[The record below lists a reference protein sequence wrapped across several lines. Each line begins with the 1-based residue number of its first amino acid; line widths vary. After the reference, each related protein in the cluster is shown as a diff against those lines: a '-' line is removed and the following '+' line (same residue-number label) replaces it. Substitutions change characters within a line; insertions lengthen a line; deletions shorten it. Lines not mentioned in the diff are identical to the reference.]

1 MVINPELDDLDLGSV
16 IDAVKRAS
24 DNELAKLTEI
34 SLKLDGAP
42 VQSGVPV
49 VKAELDAKKLE
60 SAVKSGVES
69 ATVEVKQKRRKNNR
83 NRRVVASRD
92 DRINE
97 VSLQPNAPLPAQYV
111 SSRPE
116 QINRIADNPVPEQV
130 QSPPAGKD
138 KSNNAI
144 QSVASDVSIENPID
158 SLEDMP
164 DKVEQ
169 AVKDG
174 LSGFDGYWKDAR
186 GSVRRS
192 DGKYASKQESKAY
205 NAAEVAQQRQ
215 QEQANESAEKQAG
228 VFAQFTTTLKEF
240 TASQAKASLEDD
252 SDATDAAGAAAGGS
266 FFYSAKEMYNLS
278 RSTKEVFDETKG
290 NITEAKGKMAGVR
303 DSLATTKVG
312 KLLGVKSSGG
322 DSEVATISDDVSQT
336 ENIHRTSE
344 TQKNLEQPVTGV
356 VRETPSVERKPI
368 ASAEHTSTQE
378 LASNTDVQKLVSN
391 TDNQKLVSNADSQ
404 KLVSNTISDS
414 ASNKQVT
421 QSQIATQISSTSQ
434 IDKAK
439 DAQYKSEHLE
449 VLREQDSAHKV
460 MIDDILDKLDEIKK
474 EVANSASG
482 GGGGLMDLAGDLFDR
497 KGRKGRRGRAGQG
510 GKSGRIRSIF
520 SRGSSAGAG
529 AGGRGVASKGMSMA
543 SGAFKG
549 LSKIGGI
556 AGKAIP
562 FLAPALMAYDAFSG
576 FTDTEKHKETFNLK
590 DGQEATTGQ
599 KSSMALASVLDMG
612 GLVSGGAGLLGGALG
627 ALGFEGAQEALTFDS
642 GDMARGIY
650 GMFGGE
656 TPKPQK
662 TAEQVKEEKAK
673 EQAYKDNAT
682 DYIQK
687 DHVKRESMEQEADP
701 YHLTTD
707 RVKARSEETG
717 KSFSQT
723 YQEMSRE
730 REKQEV
736 ERAKV
741 ADEMGIDISGN
752 VSHPDLGTIYSPQ
765 KKGDQLKIVDQEI
778 SRRREVDAMA
788 KDGDFSNGRFIAPQP
803 KGFMDSLNTNIA
815 LKQQENTK
823 QKGQGEPPLD
833 VLSEVSEAPPTMGAA
848 ESVVRRNERVSE
860 IKAQQADKAFR
871 EGERPSKVKIDDES
885 IKKIALANN
894 GGSSSGGGGGWF
906 GGGGSGGGNVSTA
919 AHTERGSKIKAANSP
934 ARSTGSIP
942 NNFNDRSLQRQSADL
957 E

>member
-1 MVINPELDDLDLGSV
+1 MVINPDLDDLDLGRV
-16 IDAVKRAS
+16 IDAVRRAS

-34 SLKLDGAP
+34 SFKLDGALT
-42 VQSGVPV
+42 QSSAPV

-60 SAVKSGVES
+60 SAVKSGVEN
-69 ATVEVKQKRRKNNR
+69 ATVEVKPKKRKNNR

-92 DRINE
+92 ARINE
-97 VSLQPNAPLPAQYV
+97 VSLQPNASLSEHYIP
-111 SSRPE
+111 SRPE
-116 QINRIADNPVPEQV
+116 LINRIADNPAPEQV
-130 QSPPAGKD
+130 QSPPAGQD
-138 KSNNAI
+138 KSNNVI
-144 QSVASDVSIENPID
+144 QSAASDVSIENSID

-228 VFAQFTTTLKEF
+228 VFAKFATTLKEF
-240 TASQAKASLEDD
+240 TTGQVKASLEDEN
-252 SDATDAAGAAAGGS
+252 DATDAAGAAAGGS
-266 FFYSAKEMYNLS
+266 FFYSAKEIYGLS
-278 RSTKEVFDETKG
+278 QSAKETFDEAKDGVAETKL
-290 NITEAKGKMAGVR
+290 MAGVR
-303 DSLATTKVG
+303 DSFATTKVG
-312 KLLGVKSSGG
+312 QLLGVKSSGES
-322 DSEVATISDDVSQT
+322 SEVANISADASQAET
-336 ENIHRTSE
+336 IHRTSE
-344 TQKNLEQPVTGV
+344 TQKSLEQPVTG
-356 VRETPSVERKPI
+356 I
-368 ASAEHTSTQE
+368 AHEAPTSGKVPTANVGHTNSH
-378 LASNTDVQKLVSN
+378 NLVSN
-391 TDNQKLVSNADSQ
+391 SDTTDSS
-404 KLVSNTISDS
+404 
-414 ASNKQVT
+414 SNKLVT
-421 QSQIATQISSTSQ
+421 QSQVATQISSTSQ

-449 VLREQDSAHKV
+449 VLREQESAHKV

-474 EVANSASG
+474 EVANSANG

-510 GKSGRIRSIF
+510 GKSGRIKSIF
-520 SRGSSAGAG
+520 SRGAGAGAG

-650 GMFGGE
+650 DMFGGE

-662 TAEQVKEEKAK
+662 TAEQAK
-673 EQAYKDNAT
+673 EAEARDQAYKDNAI
-682 DYIQK
+682 DYMQT

-707 RVKARSEETG
+707 RVKARSEVTG

-723 YQEMSRE
+723 HQEMSQELEQKKIE
-730 REKQEV
+730 RQQ
-736 ERAKV
+736 V
-741 ADEMGIDISGN
+741 ADDMGIDISGN
-752 VSHPDLGTIYSPQ
+752 VAHPDLGTIYSPQ

-788 KDGDFSNGRFIAPQP
+788 KDGDFSNGRFIASQP
-803 KGFMDSLNTNIA
+803 KGFMDSLNANIA
-815 LKQQENTK
+815 LK
-823 QKGQGEPPLD
+823 QKGQGEPLRD
-833 VLSEVSEAPPTMGAA
+833 VSSEASEAPPTMGAT

-919 AHTERGSKIKAANSP
+919 AHTERGNKIKAANSP
-934 ARSTGSIP
+934 ARSTGNIP